1 MRGWLLTSVA
11 PVGIPDAGRAPRTT
25 HSASRGAQ
33 GAPLTA
39 HPALSLRGV
48 GKSYD
53 ASGRSSTT
61 LGEQV
66 AEWVGRARA
75 SSEAKKFWALRDLS
89 CEIGMG
95 EIVGL
100 VGRNGAGKST
110 LLKLISGVTA
120 PSTGEIDLY
129 GRIGSLLEVG
139 TGFHPELT
147 GRENV
152 FLNGAFIG
160 MRRAEIR
167 QRFDE
172 IVEFSGVEAFLDMPI
187 KRYSSGMAV
196 RLAFA
201 VAAHLDADILL
212 VDEVLAVGDQ
222 AFQDKCLGKMRD
234 VRQREGR
241 TVLFVSHNLAAV
253 ASLCTRALLLQS
265 GRVIADASASDVC
278 RQYAAG
284 VASTTS
290 AEVDLTSVPRAKRS
304 PARFTAVRVNGL
316 DASGSATDGIVSG
329 GSLEITLTIGADER
343 VSRAVAGVDI
353 MDERGRPAA
362 GVSTD
367 SRDVW
372 FDVEA
377 GGSRTIT
384 LTLRDVEL
392 RAGAYTLGLAL
403 RTMAEVLDEVDAV
416 VRFEVESRPET
427 PYERWGGW
435 PQAAYLPSYEVAL
448 R

>member
-1 MRGWLLTSVA
+1 VVQSPVA
-11 PVGIPDAGRAPRTT
+11 
-25 HSASRGAQ
+25 S
-33 GAPLTA
+33 LE
-39 HPALSLRGV
+39 PALSLRGV

-53 ASGRSSTT
+53 VSGRQSTT
-61 LGEQV
+61 LTEQV
-66 AEWVGRARA
+66 ADWVGRARGA
-75 SSEAKKFWALRDLS
+75 DDARKFWALRDVS
-89 CEIGMG
+89 CGIGKG

-110 LLKLISGVTA
+110 LLKLVCGVTA
-120 PSTGEIDLY
+120 PSTGEIDIY

-222 AFQDKCLGKMRD
+222 AFQDKCLGKMRE
-234 VRQREGR
+234 VRQRDGR

-253 ASLCTRALLLQS
+253 ASLCTRALLLQG
-265 GRVIADASASDVC
+265 GRVIADASAVEVC
-278 RQYAAG
+278 RTYAAG
-284 VASTTS
+284 VASTTA
-290 AEVDLTSVPRAKRS
+290 AEVDLTGMPRTKRS
-304 PARFTAVRVNGL
+304 PARFTAVRVTGV
-316 DASGSATDGIVSG
+316 DARGNATDGITSG
-329 GSLEITLTIGADER
+329 GSLEITLTVAADER

-353 MDERGRPAA
+353 VDERGRPAA

-377 GGSRTIT
+377 GGSRTVT

-392 RAGAYTLGLAL
+392 RAGAYTLGLTL
-403 RTMAEVLDEVDAV
+403 RTMAETLDEVDAV

-427 PYERWGGW
+427 PYERWPGW
-435 PQAAYLPSYEVAL
+435 PQAAYLPRYEVVVS
-448 R
+448 

>member
-1 MRGWLLTSVA
+1 MTPRAPFGPPPSVA
-11 PVGIPDAGRAPRTT
+11 LAEVTVGA
-25 HSASRGAQ
+25 
-33 GAPLTA
+33 APLA
-39 HPALSLRGV
+39 PALSIRGI
-48 GKSYD
+48 GKSYNV
-53 ASGRSSTT
+53 ATRQATT
-61 LGEQV
+61 LSESLSD
-66 AEWVGRARA
+66 WVGRARTA
-75 SSEAKKFWALRDLS
+75 SQANLFWALKDVS
-89 CEIGMG
+89 CEVGRG
-95 EIVGL
+95 EILGL

-110 LLKLISGVTA
+110 LLKIISGVTA
-120 PSTGEIDLY
+120 PSTGDVDVY

-222 AFQDKCLGKMRD
+222 AFQDKCLGKMRE

-265 GRVIADASASDVC
+265 GRVVADASATEIT
-278 RQYAAG
+278 RLYAAG
-284 VASTTS
+284 VATTTS
-290 AEVDLTSVPRAKRS
+290 AEVDLTEVPRMKRTA
-304 PARFTAVRVNGL
+304 ARFTAAQVCGI
-316 DASGSATDGIVSG
+316 DDGGAPTAAIEPGS
-329 GSLEITLTIGADER
+329 SLEIVLTIGADQR
-343 VSRAVAGVDI
+343 VSRAVVGVDV

-367 SRDVW
+367 TSDVW
-372 FDVEA
+372 LDVDA
-377 GGSRTIT
+377 NGVRRV
-384 LTLRDVEL
+384 TLRLHDVRL
-392 RAGAYTLGLAL
+392 RAGAYTLGLTL

-416 VRFEVESRPET
+416 VRFEVTAPPDA
-427 PYERWGGW
+427 PYERWPGW
-435 PQAAYLPSYEVAL
+435 PQASYAPRYEVRL
-448 R
+448 G

>member
-1 MRGWLLTSVA
+1 MPTSSEALPSRA
-11 PVGIPDAGRAPRTT
+11 PVDAGIVSAAPSAL
-25 HSASRGAQ
+25 SASA
-33 GAPLTA
+33 A
-39 HPALSLRGV
+39 PALSIRGI
-48 GKSYD
+48 GKSYNV
-53 ASGRSSTT
+53 AGRQSTT
-61 LGEQV
+61 LAESV
-66 AEWVGRARA
+66 ADWVGRART
-75 SSEAKKFWALRDLS
+75 SSEANKFWALQDVS
-89 CEIGMG
+89 CEVGRG
-95 EIVGL
+95 EILGL

-110 LLKLISGVTA
+110 LLKIISGVTA
-120 PSTGEIDLY
+120 PSTGDIDVY

-222 AFQDKCLGKMRD
+222 AFQDKCLGKMRE

-253 ASLCTRALLLQS
+253 ASLCTRALLLEG
-265 GRVIADASASDVC
+265 GRVIADASAAEVT
-278 RQYAAG
+278 RMYAAG
-284 VASTTS
+284 VAHTTS
-290 AEVDLTSVPRAKRS
+290 DEVDLTAVPRMKRS
-304 PARFTAVRVNGL
+304 AARFTAVRVGGV
-316 DASGSATDGIVSG
+316 DASGVATDTITAGSSIEIV
-329 GSLEITLTIGADER
+329 LTIGADQR
-343 VSRAVAGVDI
+343 VSRAVVGVDV

-367 SRDVW
+367 TRDVW
-372 FDVEA
+372 FDVDA
-377 GGSRTIT
+377 GGSRTVS
-384 LTLRDVEL
+384 LRMHDVQL
-392 RAGAYTLGLAL
+392 RAGAYTLGLTL

-416 VRFEVESRPET
+416 VRFEVSAAVDA
-427 PYERWGGW
+427 PYERWPGW
-435 PQAAYLPSYEVAL
+435 PQASYVPAYEVRL
-448 R
+448 G

>member
-1 MRGWLLTSVA
+1 MTT
-11 PVGIPDAGRAPRTT
+11 GR
-25 HSASRGAQ
+25 
-33 GAPLTA
+33 TA
-39 HPALSLRGV
+39 TAPALSLREV
-48 GKSYD
+48 GKSYNV
-53 ASGRSSTT
+53 AGRQSTT
-61 LGEQV
+61 LAEQV
-66 AEWVGRARA
+66 ADWVGRART
-75 SSEAKKFWALRDLS
+75 SSDANRFWALRDVS
-89 CEIGMG
+89 CEIGKG

-110 LLKLISGVTA
+110 LLKVITGVTT
-120 PSTGEIDLY
+120 PSTGDIDVY

-222 AFQDKCLGKMRD
+222 AFQDKCLGKMRE

-265 GRVIADASASDVC
+265 GRVIADADAAEIC
-278 RQYAAG
+278 RMYAAG

-290 AEVDLTSVPRAKRS
+290 DEVDLTTVPRAKRS
-304 PARFTAVRVNGL
+304 TARFSAVRVNGV
-316 DASGSATDGIVSG
+316 DASGAPTDGVVSG
-329 GSLEITLTIGADER
+329 GSIEITVTVSADQR
-343 VSRAVAGVDI
+343 VARAVAGVDI
-353 MDERGRPAA
+353 VDERGRPAA

-377 GGSRTIT
+377 GGERRIT
-384 LTLRDVEL
+384 LTLRAVEL
-392 RAGAYTLGLAL
+392 RAGAYTLGLTL

-416 VRFEVESRPET
+416 VRFEVEARPDA
-427 PYERWGGW
+427 PYARWPGW
-435 PQAAYLPSYEVAL
+435 PQAAYQPSYDV
-448 R
+448 RVQ

>member
-1 MRGWLLTSVA
+1 MRGWRVTSSTLVSSATLSACVERDQPSAVQPPIA
-11 PVGIPDAGRAPRTT
+11 PPA
-25 HSASRGAQ
+25 
-33 GAPLTA
+33 
-39 HPALSLRGV
+39 PALSLRDV

-53 ASGRSSTT
+53 VSGRSSTT

-75 SSEAKKFWALRDLS
+75 SSAEKFWALRDVS
-89 CEIGMG
+89 CEIGKG

-110 LLKLISGVTA
+110 LLKVISGVTA
-120 PSTGEIDLY
+120 PSTGEIDVY

-172 IVEFSGVEAFLDMPI
+172 IVEFSGVERFLDLPI

-222 AFQDKCLGKMRD
+222 AFQDKCLGKMRE

-265 GRVIADASASDVC
+265 GRVIADASAADVC

-290 AEVDLTSVPRAKRS
+290 AEVDLTGMPRTRRS
-304 PARFTAVRVNGL
+304 TARFTAVRVNGL
-316 DASGSATDGIVSG
+316 DASGSPTDGIVSG
-329 GSLEITLTIGADER
+329 GALEITLTIGADQR
-343 VSRAVAGVDI
+343 VARAVAGVDI
-353 MDERGRPAA
+353 VDERGRPAA

-384 LTLRDVEL
+384 LTLHDLEL
-392 RAGAYTLGLAL
+392 RAGAYTLGLTL
-403 RTMAEVLDEVDAV
+403 RTMAETLDEVDAV

-427 PYERWGGW
+427 PYERWPGW
-435 PQAAYLPSYEVAL
+435 PQAAYLPQYGVKVS
-448 R
+448 